1 MRKTETTTSYHHG
14 VYGATRN
21 QPATHQHQP
30 DMGMHAE
37 ATTPA
42 LALDIQA
49 VSKRFGKEAK
59 PRRFWDS
66 NTQDTP
72 TAPVTLAVDT
82 VGLQVRRGEIFG
94 LLGANGSGK
103 STLIRLV
110 STLLEP
116 DAGSIHVFGY
126 DIAQHPR
133 AVQRMIN
140 RVSVEASF
148 FKKLSALE
156 NLLYAARL
164 YDLSAGEARQQA
176 IAILRQLG
184 LSEKRLYE
192 PLEHMSR
199 GMQQKVAIA
208 RGLLTAPV
216 LLLLD
221 EPTTGLDPRSKQ
233 DVQRFVLKMRRD
245 HATTVFLTTHDMD
258 EADRLCDR
266 IAIIDKGR
274 IVALD
279 TPAALKQQV
288 GAQQG
293 TNGATTMEAVFLA
306 LTGRSIEDDFDPDE
320 PAPATAGDTLP
331 ASAISAMEE

>member
-1 MRKTETTTSYHHG
+1 MLLQSNGTQTGTDVSAGQIAPET
-14 VYGATRN
+14 
-21 QPATHQHQP
+21 
-30 DMGMHAE
+30 
-37 ATTPA
+37 
-42 LALDIQA
+42 LALQLET
-49 VSKRFGKEAK
+49 VVKHFGKPAAGRTSGK
-59 PRRFWDS
+59 
-66 NTQDTP
+66 TQTM
-72 TAPVTLAVDT
+72 TIAVDH
-82 VGLQVRRGEIFG
+82 VSIDVARSEIFG

-103 STLIRLV
+103 STLIRLI
-110 STLLEP
+110 STLLVA
-116 DAGSIHVFGY
+116 DRGSIRVFGY
-126 DIAQHPR
+126 DVQQHPR
-133 AVQRMIN
+133 IVQRLIN

-164 YDLSAGEARQQA
+164 YDLPAAVARQRA
-176 IAILRQLG
+176 ISILAQLG
-184 LSEKRLYE
+184 LSEKRLSE

-208 RGLLTAPV
+208 RGLLTAPT

-233 DVQRFVLKMRRD
+233 DVQRFVLNMRARHD
-245 HATTVFLTTHDMD
+245 TTVFLTTHDMD

-288 GAQQG
+288 GSS
-293 TNGATTMEAVFLA
+293 NGRNSATTLEEVFLA
-306 LTGRSIEDDFDPDE
+306 LTGRSIEEDFDP
-320 PAPATAGDTLP
+320 ALA
-331 ASAISAMEE
+331 EEA